1 VDRAT
6 ATLQRLRR
14 LALPMSS
21 SIAAID
27 DALPAARALLDAAGV
42 DYRIVGG
49 AAVVHHGHAR
59 LTDDV
64 DVLLAKV
71 DQHRLDPLLA
81 AHGFARESPARLR
94 HVASGV
100 TVDFLPAGDP
110 MPRPGDPP
118 YPSVVDVGTSEDDT
132 RVASLRGL
140 IELKLRARRHQDHAD
155 IVALLKPL
163 DEARYLV
170 LESSV
175 DVTLRRALSELWRD
189 AQEELRWK

>member
-1 VDRAT
+1 M
-6 ATLQRLRR
+6 
-14 LALPMSS
+14 PMRPT
-21 SIAAID
+21 IGAID
-27 DALPAARALLDAAGV
+27 EALPATRAVLDAAGV

-64 DVLLAKV
+64 DVLLAQV
-71 DQHRLDPLLA
+71 DQAKLDPLLA
-81 AHGFARESPARLR
+81 THGFTRETPSRLR

-100 TVDFLPAGDP
+100 SVDFLPAGDP

-118 YPSVVDVGTSEDDT
+118 YPRVADVGASDDDPH
-132 RVASLRGL
+132 VASLRGL
-140 IELKLRARRHQDHAD
+140 VELKLRARRHQDQAD

-170 LESSV
+170 LEAAV
-175 DVTLRRALSELWRD
+175 DAGLRRALADLWRD